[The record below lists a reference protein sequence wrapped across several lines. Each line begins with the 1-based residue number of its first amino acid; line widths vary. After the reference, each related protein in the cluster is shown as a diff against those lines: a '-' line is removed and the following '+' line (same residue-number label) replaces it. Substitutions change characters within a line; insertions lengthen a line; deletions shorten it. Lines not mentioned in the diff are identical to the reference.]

1 MSLFDKAK
9 DAVDRLAHQA
19 APAKPRAD
27 QPPPA
32 SSAADASAPIHKA
45 VNLKLWL
52 TVEGD
57 QPPAADFSALAQAA
71 VRSALGSG
79 ATADG
84 TAVTF
89 QVLSVEETSETPDEA
104 DMSHA

>member
-9 DAVDRLAHQA
+9 DAVDRLARQA
-19 APAKPRAD
+19 APAKAPSD
-27 QPPPA
+27 QSPP

-45 VNLKLWL
+45 VNLKVWL
-52 TVEGD
+52 TAEGD
-57 QPPAADFSALAQAA
+57 QVASADFSALAQAA
-71 VRSALGSG
+71 LRTALGAG

-89 QVLSVEETSETPDEA
+89 QILSVEETSETPDEA